1 MVWLAL
7 HLNLTKTADK
17 RATSVRFGMNNKMG
31 EKSIL
36 RNEGLLF
43 IGLHIYYNKQDMF

>member
-1 MVWLAL
+1 MTCV
-7 HLNLTKTADK
+7 TFKSDKTADK
-17 RATSVRFGMNNKMG
+17 RAISVGLRFGMNDKMG

-36 RNEGLLF
+36 RNEGLLI